1 MEEIK
6 YNMTSLTKDTRYSKY
21 TNINQIICG
30 LRQSNIPAKERRL
43 VRRATKSKYCTYDY
57 IPTTDMYYVSFI
69 NNVLRN
75 IRHGEVDY
83 IFKIKQLKELLRYEP
98 DLEVSYAD
106 DIFTVWLPS
115 TKSSDDKSSNG
126 GVFDKQ

>member
-1 MEEIK
+1 
-6 YNMTSLTKDTRYSKY
+6 MTSLTKDIRYSKH
-21 TNINQIICG
+21 TNIDQIICN

-43 VRRATKSKYCTYDY
+43 VRRTTKSKYCTDDY

-83 IFKIKQLKELLRYEP
+83 IFKIEQLKELLRYEP

-106 DIFTVWLPS
+106 DIFTVWLPNN
-115 TKSSDDKSSNG
+115 KSFSGGGDLDK
-126 GVFDKQ
+126 

>member
-1 MEEIK
+1 
-6 YNMTSLTKDTRYSKY
+6 MTSLTKDTRYSKY
-21 TNINQIICG
+21 TNIDQIVCN
-30 LRQSNIPAKERRL
+30 LRESNIPAKERRL
-43 VRRATKSKYCTYDY
+43 VRRTTKSKYCTDDY

-83 IFKIKQLKELLRYEP
+83 IFKIEQLKELLRYEP

-115 TKSSDDKSSNG
+115 INSSDDKSSNG